1 MDDAISLYTMAS
13 LYIVAGLFHFVKP
26 RMYEG
31 IIPPY
36 LPSPRALVLISGF
49 FEVAFGVGLLFE
61 ETRELSAWGI
71 ILMLLTF
78 LPAHIYMLQSEKFR
92 KIPRWAL
99 WLRIPL
105 QFLLMYWAYQFIE

>member
-1 MDDAISLYTMAS
+1 MAG

-26 RMYEG
+26 KMYEAV
-31 IIPPY
+31 IPSY
-36 LPSPRALVLISGF
+36 LPNPRALVLISGF
-49 FEVAFGVGLLFE
+49 FEVAFGIGLLFE

-71 ILMLLTF
+71 ILMLLAF

-92 KIPRWAL
+92 KIPAWVL

-105 QFLLMYWAYQFIE
+105 QFVLIYWAYQFT